1 MENKNDFNS
10 LLNAMLSAYEQRGD
24 KNVDEVVAESMKEM
38 GASQTAIDKATEA
51 AQIIDRIQAKVTS
64 LAEAKEKGMKLED
77 WIASQAYKMTG
88 GDEKK
93 AADILSEIEKAVN
106 TRVEQEAE
114 IALSDNTE
122 KE

>member
-24 KNVDEVVAESMKEM
+24 KNVNEVVAESMKEM
-38 GASQTAIDKATEA
+38 GASQTSIDKATEA

-64 LAEAKEKGMKLED
+64 LAEAKEKGMTRED
-77 WIASQAYKMTG
+77 WIASQAYKMAG
-88 GDEKK
+88 SDEEK

>member
-24 KNVDEVVAESMKEM
+24 KNVDEVVTESMKEM

-64 LAEAKEKGMKLED
+64 LAEAKEKGMTRED